1 MKKQNGV
8 NHSLL
13 IAAKSRRK
21 SVIERLEAQLKVGIK
36 TTKIGD
42 RILSDTDIIRIN
54 KEITVLKTRI

>member
-1 MKKQNGV
+1 MTKKNGV

-36 TTKIGD
+36 TTKNGD
-42 RILSDTDIIRIN
+42 RVLSDSDITRIN
-54 KEITVLKTRI
+54 KEITVLKTRV